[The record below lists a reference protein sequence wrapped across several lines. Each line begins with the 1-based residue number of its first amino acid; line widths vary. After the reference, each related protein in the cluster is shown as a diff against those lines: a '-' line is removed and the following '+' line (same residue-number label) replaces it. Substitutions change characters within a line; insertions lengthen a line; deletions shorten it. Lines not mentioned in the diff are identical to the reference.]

1 MSRTLAI
8 GYVLCIAT
16 LGVMIS
22 LGSGTIPQLDG
33 FSAFFYSSLVG
44 LLMWV
49 VSVLCFLGARLSHGR
64 VRKVLAYLVSVL
76 SLLIGLS
83 SALAVM
89 LVKLGSAKPG

>member
-16 LGVMIS
+16 LGVMIL

-49 VSVLCFLGARLSHGR
+49 VPVLCFRGAHHLMDVFARFSPTWFRSCLC
-64 VRKVLAYLVSVL
+64 
-76 SLLIGLS
+76 SLD
-83 SALAVM
+83 
-89 LVKLGSAKPG
+89 